1 MALENCNDL
10 TKFAPQGRGYSTT
23 LYTGR
28 FRPEVQPLPLL

>member
-10 TKFAPQGRGYSTT
+10 TKFAPQGMGYSTT

-28 FRPEVQPLPLL
+28 FRPEVKPLPLL